1 MPHRKRKTRKLRG
14 HRTMGWGQ
22 VGQHRKSGMKGGR
35 GKAGLATHKASYMLK
50 YMPDHFGKHG
60 FKSLKKPLKAIN
72 VGELESLVKERFGEA
87 PEEIPSIDLG
97 VEGYEKLLGKG
108 ELSIPVKVLVDKAS
122 QKAVE
127 KVEAVGGEV
136 IVRKAS

>member
-1 MPHRKRKTRKLRG
+1 
-14 HRTMGWGQ
+14 
-22 VGQHRKSGMKGGR
+22 MKGGR